1 MSPESMPVPALSRR
15 ALLRMPLGIGA
26 VFATG
31 TWLLYDHLQR
41 GADHSLAP
49 PSPLIGKRLPAFS
62 LPGQPSGQGFSD
74 ADVIAAGR
82 PILLNFF
89 ASWCM
94 PCAQE
99 APVLRALKQQGVA
112 VWGIAYK
119 DAPAATSEFLR
130 NGADPYGR
138 VARDEQGT
146 VGNVFRL
153 NGVPETFGIDKSGI
167 VRWHWAGALSGEVL
181 RWSLE
186 PFLQSLA

>member
-1 MSPESMPVPALSRR
+1 MSPGAAPALSRR
-15 ALLRMPLGIGA
+15 ALLPLGVA
-26 VFATG
+26 AAFATG
-31 TWLLYDHLQR
+31 AWLLADRRQR
-41 GADHSLAP
+41 GAGQSAAP
-49 PSPLIGKRLPAFS
+49 PSPLIGRQLPVFS
-62 LPGQPSGQGFSD
+62 LPGQLPSQGFSS
-74 ADVIAAGR
+74 ADVIAAAR
-82 PILLNFF
+82 PALLNFF